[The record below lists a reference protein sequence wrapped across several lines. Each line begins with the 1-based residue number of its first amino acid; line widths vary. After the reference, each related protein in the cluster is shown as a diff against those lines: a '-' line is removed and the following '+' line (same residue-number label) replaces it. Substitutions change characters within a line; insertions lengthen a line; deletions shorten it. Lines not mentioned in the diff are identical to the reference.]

1 MFLKSIRGRLI
12 LSLISA
18 LLFVLLTIFGFS
30 FYHAEKLM
38 QENRGM
44 LLSQLAQSMAY
55 QLSKD
60 MQSRSNDIKMLSE
73 LPMMRDSSVSLTQ
86 KQAVFESIRRSYPHY
101 AWIGMTD
108 VKGNIIAGTD
118 NLLVGKN
125 VAQRTWFQKGAFDV
139 HLGSVHDAFLLSEL
153 MPKPKWDDLP
163 LRLVDI
169 SMPIKD
175 KNGVMVGV
183 ICAHLGWDWAYE
195 TREKI
200 LFSQGLDN
208 VDLLVAKADGSL
220 LMGTEALPSASINL
234 SGLPIF
240 EQIRTQKIGLTIET
254 WPDQQDYMSAAY
266 YDDSRENGMLQW
278 AVIAKERLDFVMMP
292 VMALQIEIFLVLA
305 LGILVLGWLIWRIV
319 SKSTRALES
328 LTDAANGINSGQTNI
343 AIPTYPFQDEVG
355 VLSNSLSQLI
365 SRLQAEVAEKTEVA
379 TQLQLMAQ
387 VHDDSPQGIL
397 ITDKNSVIL
406 SVNQAFVDVTGYSR
420 EESLGQ
426 TPSFLSSGR
435 HDHDFYQKMW
445 HSVQVYGRWQGEVWN
460 CSKSG
465 EVYPEWLLISALK
478 NSEGRVTHY
487 IGIFSDI
494 TDKKEAEN
502 QLVFLANHDVLTQL
516 PNRRLLQDVINQ
528 SISRHRHQL
537 AGLIFLDLDFF
548 KSINDSL
555 GHLVGD
561 ELLKV
566 IADRLKQQFDSP
578 NMIARFGG
586 DEFVIFMPSIQGLC
600 ELEETAKHLVKLFE
614 APFVLADY
622 SLQVGVTMGVSVYP
636 RDGEDANSLIQAADT
651 AMYDIKSQHT
661 QPYQFYSSSM
671 RELAFDKLLLERDL
685 KQALINKEF
694 YLVYQ
699 PQVDLDSGRLKGMET
714 LMRWHH
720 PVRGDVSPVD
730 FIPILEEMGII
741 DEIGLWVAE
750 ESLKQFKEWFDA
762 YGFDEITISIN
773 LSAIQL
779 RNPKLASL
787 LIELVE
793 QSGVPSKNVIF
804 EVTESVMIE
813 DDVRTMS
820 EFNALKNIGCR
831 FALDDYGT
839 GYSNLA
845 YIAKFNLTELKI
857 DQVFIK
863 KIQSHEVDKL
873 IVHHTIEMATGLGMK
888 VVAEGVETQEQIDA
902 LKAYSNIIVQG
913 YYFDK
918 PLSSED
924 MSKRLLQQSNLHWV
938 PSHAT
943 SMERLAP

>member
-1 MFLKSIRGRLI
+1 MLLQSIRGRLI

-18 LLFVLLTIFGFS
+18 LLFVTLTIFGFS
-30 FYHAEKLM
+30 FYQAEKLM
-38 QENRGM
+38 QENRGI
-44 LLSQLAQSMAY
+44 LLNQLAQSMAY

-60 MQSRSNDIKMLSE
+60 MQNRSSEIKMLAA
-73 LPMMRDSSVSLTQ
+73 LPMMTDSTISLGQ
-86 KQAVFESIRRSYPHY
+86 KQAVFESIQASYPHY

-108 VKGNIIAGTD
+108 AQGNIIAGTG
-118 NLLVGKN
+118 NVSVGQN
-125 VAQRTWFQKGAFDV
+125 VAQRTWFQQGSLEL

-175 KNGVMVGV
+175 KNGVFIGV
-183 ICAHLGWDWAYE
+183 VCAHLSWDWAYE
-195 TREKI
+195 TRQKI
-200 LFSQGLDN
+200 LSAQTLKN
-208 VDLLVAKADGSL
+208 VDLLVTNADGFL
-220 LMGTEALPSASINL
+220 LMGTETLHSASINL
-234 SGLPIF
+234 SSLPVF
-240 EQIRTQKIGLTIET
+240 EQIRVHQTGLTIET
-254 WPDQQDYMSAAY
+254 WPDQKDYMSAAY
-266 YDDSRENGMLQW
+266 YDDSKENERLQW
-278 AVIAKERLDFVMMP
+278 VVIAKERLDFVMTP
-292 VMALQIEIFLVLA
+292 VMALQVKIFLVLA

-319 SKSTRALES
+319 SKSTQALEA
-328 LTDAANGINSGQTNI
+328 LTNAANKINSGQTNI
-343 AIPTYPFQDEVG
+343 TIPTYPLQDEVG
-355 VLSNSLSQLI
+355 VLSTSLAQLI
-365 SRLQAEVAEKTEVA
+365 TRLQKEIAEKTDVA

-420 EESLGQ
+420 EECLGQ
-426 TPSFLSSGR
+426 TPRFLSSGR
-435 HDHDFYQKMW
+435 HNSHFYQKMW
-445 HSVQVYGRWQGEVWN
+445 SSVQTYGRWQGEVWN
-460 CSKSG
+460 RSKSG
-465 EVYPEWLLISALK
+465 DIYPEWLLISALK
-478 NSEGRVTHY
+478 TPEGKVSHY
-487 IGIFSDI
+487 IGICSDI

-516 PNRRLLQDVINQ
+516 PNRRLLQDVINR
-528 SISRHRHQL
+528 SICQNRHQL

-561 ELLKV
+561 QLLKV
-566 IADRLKQQFDSP
+566 IADRLKQQFASP

-586 DEFVIFMPSIQGLC
+586 DEFVIFMPSIQSQS
-600 ELEETAKHLVKLFE
+600 ELEVTAQQLVELFE
-614 APFVLADY
+614 SPFVLADY

-636 RDGEDANSLIQAADT
+636 RDGEDAHSLIQAADT
-651 AMYDIKSQHT
+651 AMYDIKSQHA
-661 QPYQFYSSSM
+661 QPYQFYSASM
-671 RELAFDKLLLERDL
+671 RESAIEKLLLERDL
-685 KQALINKEF
+685 KQALGNNEF

-699 PQVDLDSGRLKGMET
+699 PQVDLDSGCLKGMEA

-720 PVRGDVSPVD
+720 PVRGGVSPVN
-730 FIPILEEMGII
+730 FIPVLEEMGII
-741 DEIGLWVAE
+741 DEIGLWVVE
-750 ESLKQFKEWFDA
+750 EALTQFKEWFDT
-762 YGFDEITISIN
+762 YSFQDITISIN

-779 RNPKLASL
+779 RNPKLSRL
-787 LIELVE
+787 LTELVE
-793 QSGVPSKNVIF
+793 QSGVPSENVIF
-804 EVTESVMIE
+804 EVTESVMI
-813 DDVRTMS
+813 DDDIRTIS
-820 EFNALKNIGCR
+820 ELDALKKTGCQ

-888 VVAEGVETQEQIDA
+888 VVAEGVETQEQIEA
-902 LKAYSNIIVQG
+902 LKAYSNIIIQG

-918 PLSSED
+918 PLSHD
-924 MSKRLLQQSNLHWV
+924 VMSKRLSEERNQHWLL
-938 PSHAT
+938 
-943 SMERLAP
+943 R